1 MSIRIREQEPVLVS
15 QGVSVPD
22 PVQVGS
28 LRLDDILF
36 RTEEPERTQLLRA
49 WVGADHLGDGRVRIA
64 PASGKPFTIRYQG
77 REWTFGPEG
86 RRVPRAVA
94 IDLLLNFGEQGLYRG
109 RDQATGFTRLQW
121 TTLKPEVRALY
132 DESQIVFLEDY
143 LTHVVDL
150 EEADQAT
157 PEKGKKGQ

>member
-1 MSIRIREQEPVLVS
+1 MSIRIQEQAPVLVS
-15 QGVSVPD
+15 QGVTVPD
-22 PVQVGS
+22 PSRVAS

-36 RTEEPERTQLLRA
+36 RSEEPERTQLLRA
-49 WVGADHLGDGRVRIA
+49 WVDADHLGDGRVRIA
-64 PASGKPFTIRYQG
+64 PASGKPLVIRYQG

-86 RRVPRAVA
+86 RRVPRRVA

-132 DESQIVFLEDY
+132 DESQIAFLDDY
-143 LTHVVDL
+143 LTHVV
-150 EEADQAT
+150 EAEDPGEVQ
-157 PEKGKKGQ
+157 PEKSKKAI